1 MACAK
6 AITQA
11 TCVVVPVEVFEKE
24 LGNMSAFM
32 KAMMLNLI
40 DRLRDVADST
50 GEGEIE
56 FEEEDDGV
64 TFFSPGEDGKY
75 EAN

>member
-1 MACAK
+1 
-6 AITQA
+6 
-11 TCVVVPVEVFEKE
+11 
-24 LGNMSAFM
+24 M